1 MFHSTQV
8 RIMLNKKNQSRLAF
22 APPKKKKKNQSQNE
36 YHLLSL
42 EVSSMHKTQDCVHLK
57 AGQRSM
63 QSNTTET
70 LLSVA

>member
-22 APPKKKKKNQSQNE
+22 APQKKKQKQSQNK